1 GLRGRQRRPRGAR
14 RAVHRRALRDRPR
27 EGRHRLPQ
35 LDQRRPRGDLRGR
48 PLGRGGGEDR
58 GHGAPDAR
66 AAGGRPVLTRSRGA
80 GHAPAPRGTPR
91 GTNTGGPLLRQRADP
106 LVGLPGDAPAHRG
119 VRLARSRARARA
131 RGAAGRP
138 PAPAACGV
146 DALRRAHAQH
156 AAHARVLRDGA
167 RRTPV
172 RHHPAARLLD
182 RGAVP
187 DALHLGVRLR
197 GAALGHQLGRR
208 GSGRSGARDRADLR
222 AVAAARDPPP
232 GGPHRDP
239 APDQRHHRAR
249 EEHLGRGRFRGGR
262 ARRDGPTPRAGH
274 PGRGRDDPRW
284 DRAAVPR
291 VHDPGRSA
299 RDPPREEGGVRTM
312 SSVLYDAPG
321 PVARRRELWGSIA
334 GSVLI
339 LVGMFFAV
347 RYAAGRGVFQL
358 DRWDVLWDP
367 PKNQSA
373 ATVWRS
379 LIVQGL
385 GATLRAAALAAP
397 LALGLGLLLAL
408 WRRVPNVWLRAPA
421 IAVVEVARGLPV
433 LLVMLFGWLGFNMQP
448 FAAVVFGLTLYNMA
462 IFAEILRAGL
472 AALPRGQAEASLAIG
487 MTRWQTL
494 VLVELPQA
502 VRTMT

>member
-1 GLRGRQRRPRGAR
+1 
-14 RAVHRRALRDRPR
+14 
-27 EGRHRLPQ
+27 
-35 LDQRRPRGDLRGR
+35 
-48 PLGRGGGEDR
+48 
-58 GHGAPDAR
+58 
-66 AAGGRPVLTRSRGA
+66 
-80 GHAPAPRGTPR
+80 
-91 GTNTGGPLLRQRADP
+91 
-106 LVGLPGDAPAHRG
+106 LPGDAPAHRG

-156 AAHARVLRDGA
+156 APHARVLRDGA

-187 DALHLGVRLR
+187 DALHLGLRLR

-208 GSGRSGARDRADLR
+208 GSGRGRARDRADLR

-249 EEHLGRGRFRGGR
+249 EEHLGRGRFCGGR

-502 VRTMT
+502 VRTMTPSLIAQLVVLLKDSSLGFIIGYVELLRVIQRNTQFFGAQYTVALFVVGAAVYLAINISLSQLAVRVQRRGSKRTAGQIDQNDAAAELPAGAIVLDPSGGPDRGRGGI

>member
-1 GLRGRQRRPRGAR
+1 
-14 RAVHRRALRDRPR
+14 
-27 EGRHRLPQ
+27 
-35 LDQRRPRGDLRGR
+35 
-48 PLGRGGGEDR
+48 
-58 GHGAPDAR
+58 
-66 AAGGRPVLTRSRGA
+66 
-80 GHAPAPRGTPR
+80 
-91 GTNTGGPLLRQRADP
+91 
-106 LVGLPGDAPAHRG
+106 
-119 VRLARSRARARA
+119 
-131 RGAAGRP
+131 
-138 PAPAACGV
+138 
-146 DALRRAHAQH
+146 
-156 AAHARVLRDGA
+156 
-167 RRTPV
+167 
-172 RHHPAARLLD
+172 
-182 RGAVP
+182 
-187 DALHLGVRLR
+187 
-197 GAALGHQLGRR
+197 
-208 GSGRSGARDRADLR
+208 
-222 AVAAARDPPP
+222 
-232 GGPHRDP
+232 
-239 APDQRHHRAR
+239 
-249 EEHLGRGRFRGGR
+249 
-262 ARRDGPTPRAGH
+262 
-274 PGRGRDDPRW
+274 
-284 DRAAVPR
+284 
-291 VHDPGRSA
+291 
-299 RDPPREEGGVRTM
+299 M

-502 VRTMT
+502 VRTMTPSLIAQLVVLLKDSSLGFIIGYVELLRVIQRNTQFFGAQYTVALFVVGAAVYLAINISLSQLAVRVQRRGSRRTAGKIDQNDAAAELPAGAVVLDPPGGLDRGRGGI